1 MFYSIKEL
9 VEQAN
14 SRFDGHIA
22 ELMIATEMELSGRSR
37 DEILH
42 IMTRNLE
49 VMKQS
54 VIDGLTPSKSISG
67 LTGEMPSKWTPISN
81 LVKPY
86 LTPLF

>member
-49 VMKQS
+49 VMN
-54 VIDGLTPSKSISG
+54 PSAD
-67 LTGEMPSKWTPISN
+67 
-81 LVKPY
+81 
-86 LTPLF
+86 

>member
-37 DEILH
+37 DDDTQPRSHETICHRRL
-42 IMTRNLE
+42 NA
-49 VMKQS
+49 KQIHQRINWGRCRQNGRLS
-54 VIDGLTPSKSISG
+54 QI
-67 LTGEMPSKWTPISN
+67 W
-81 LVKPY
+81 
-86 LTPLF
+86 